1 MGSICLATMIVIQLT
16 SQTSGLG
23 PYLNR
28 SLNKL
33 QIFLDVMLMAL
44 ADFMVAFNG
53 GGFVSPD
60 QQVRF
65 DVGWAYVFFLAVSS
79 VVPVVAMVVVTM
91 STVQNN
97 LMRVSF
103 KKSREQQKRD
113 KRLNRAA
120 RKQSLRMAQLTNLN
134 LQRVGSHADG
144 SSGTSSFT
152 LSPSSGSQVVM
163 QNADDKLA
171 VQAD

>member
-28 SLNKL
+28 NLNKL

-60 QQVRF
+60 
-65 DVGWAYVFFLAVSS
+65 
-79 VVPVVAMVVVTM
+79 
-91 STVQNN
+91 
-97 LMRVSF
+97 
-103 KKSREQQKRD
+103 
-113 KRLNRAA
+113 
-120 RKQSLRMAQLTNLN
+120 
-134 LQRVGSHADG
+134 
-144 SSGTSSFT
+144 
-152 LSPSSGSQVVM
+152 
-163 QNADDKLA
+163 
-171 VQAD
+171 

>member
-60 QQVRF
+60 
-65 DVGWAYVFFLAVSS
+65 
-79 VVPVVAMVVVTM
+79 
-91 STVQNN
+91 
-97 LMRVSF
+97 
-103 KKSREQQKRD
+103 
-113 KRLNRAA
+113 
-120 RKQSLRMAQLTNLN
+120 
-134 LQRVGSHADG
+134 
-144 SSGTSSFT
+144 
-152 LSPSSGSQVVM
+152 
-163 QNADDKLA
+163 
-171 VQAD
+171 